1 MGKHFGELAKIRGLI
16 TYKLSPHEQRAY
28 ANAVSVGLPN
38 IFRRFRESVFK
49 WAPPF
54 IIGYLVYEGTERE
67 HTRLARK
74 NPADFENDQ

>member
-1 MGKHFGELAKIRGLI
+1 MGLHFGELAKIRGLI
-16 TYKLSPHEQRAY
+16 TYKISHHEQRAF
-28 ANAVSVGLPN
+28 AGAISNGIPN

-54 IIGYLVYEGTERE
+54 IIGYLVYEGVERE
-67 HTRLARK
+67 HHRLGRK